1 MNTTLKCVI
10 SGDQKIMWM
19 EYNVDLIK
27 KNSNGN
33 QNGWEVDKF
42 DRFPLFFKIQC
53 CEASQMIFL

>member
-27 KNSNGN
+27 K
-33 QNGWEVDKF
+33 
-42 DRFPLFFKIQC
+42 FPMEIKMDGK
-53 CEASQMIFL
+53 MITLIGLHSSRSSAVKHHT

>member
-27 KNSNGN
+27 KISNGN
-33 QNGWEVDKF
+33 QNGWEVDNF
-42 DRFPLFFKIQC
+42 DQFPLFKIQC
-53 CEASQMIFL
+53 REASQIRFL